1 MGDIPPETGAG
12 AGVASGAGGAQSSG
26 AGAIDVVTLGATAKE
41 GGTRS
46 ISYRIG
52 GWSDLP
58 FLGPRPPGVRSPL
71 VALEICDDPR
81 IWPAVI
87 TRDLGDL
94 ATDPAAWA
102 REAERRFSADLVR
115 LVLTSTREQS
125 FSDLPAIGRTVEA
138 VLSATTLPLII
149 EGSDEPGLDREVFQ
163 RCGEAG
169 AGERLL
175 LGTAEA
181 DRYRSVAAAALAYG
195 HSVVAQSPID
205 INLAKQLNILLRE
218 IGVPH
223 DRIVIDPY
231 TGALGYG
238 FEYSYSVME
247 RIRDA
252 ALKGDRDLAMPM
264 ISQAPDST
272 VVKEVREAPPEWQ
285 REIAVRWEFGFALP
299 AVIAGADIV
308 SVRHPETVQL
318 LKEAFRNL
326 LAGTPEGGGP
336 GGA

>member
-1 MGDIPPETGAG
+1 MGDAPPPGTA
-12 AGVASGAGGAQSSG
+12 A
-26 AGAIDVVTLGATAKE
+26 AIDEVTLGATAKE

-46 ISYRIG
+46 VSYRVG
-52 GWSDLP
+52 GWTALP
-58 FLGPRPPGVRSPL
+58 FLGPLPPGVRSPL
-71 VALEICDDPR
+71 VALEVCDDPR
-81 IWPAVI
+81 TWPAVV

-94 ATDPAAWA
+94 THDVAAWA
-102 REAERRFSADLVR
+102 REAERQFSADLVR
-115 LVLTSTREQS
+115 LVLTTTRDRS
-125 FSDLPAIGRTVEA
+125 FSDFPAVGRTVDA

-149 EGSDEPGLDREVFQ
+149 EGSSEPELDREVFQ

-195 HSVVAQSPID
+195 HSVSAQSPID

-264 ISQAPDST
+264 ISQAPDSLT
-272 VVKEVREAPPEWQ
+272 VKEVRDTPPESQ
-285 REIAVRWEFGFALP
+285 REIAVRWEFGFALS
-299 AVIAGADIV
+299 AAIAGADIV
-308 SVRHPETVQL
+308 SVRHPETVRL
-318 LKEAFRNL
+318 LKGAFADL
-326 LAGTPEGGGP
+326 LAGGSEGGGA

>member
-1 MGDIPPETGAG
+1 MGDSLPPI
-12 AGVASGAGGAQSSG
+12 
-26 AGAIDVVTLGATAKE
+26 IDEVTLGATAKE

-46 ISYRIG
+46 VSHRIG
-52 GWSDLP
+52 GWTDLP

-71 VALEICDDPR
+71 VALEICDDPK
-81 IWPAVI
+81 IWPKLV

-94 ATDPAAWA
+94 AGDVAGWA

-115 LVLTSTREQS
+115 LVLTSTRDRS
-125 FSDLPAIGRTVEA
+125 FSDFPAIGPTVEA

-149 EGSDEPGLDREVFQ
+149 EGSSEPDLDREVFQ

-195 HSVVAQSPID
+195 HSVSAQSPID

-264 ISQAPDST
+264 ISQAPDSLT
-272 VVKEVREAPPEWQ
+272 VKEVRDAPPDGQ
-285 REIAVRWEFGFALP
+285 REIAIRWEFGCALS
-299 AVIAGADIV
+299 AAIAGADIV
-308 SVRHPETVQL
+308 SVRHPETVKL
-318 LKEAFRNL
+318 LKGAFANL
-326 LAGTPEGGGP
+326 LGESPQGGGA
-336 GGA
+336 GGT

>member
-1 MGDIPPETGAG
+1 MGDVLPPVEAG
-12 AGVASGAGGAQSSG
+12 S
-26 AGAIDVVTLGATAKE
+26 IDLVTLGATRSG

-46 ISYRIG
+46 VSYRIG
-52 GWSDLP
+52 GWSTLP
-58 FLGPRPPGVRSPL
+58 FLADPPAGVRSPL

-81 IWPAVI
+81 IWPQVV
-87 TRDLGDL
+87 TRELGELSRD
-94 ATDPAAWA
+94 TAAWA
-102 REAERRFSADLVR
+102 REAEKRFSADLVR
-115 LVLTSTREQS
+115 LVLTSTRDRT
-125 FSDLPAIGRTVEA
+125 FSDFPAIGRTLEA
-138 VLSATTLPLII
+138 VLSATGLPLII
-149 EGSDEPGLDREVFQ
+149 EGSGEAERDREVFQ
-163 RCGEAG
+163 KCGEVG

-195 HSVVAQSPID
+195 HSVIAQSPID

-247 RIRDA
+247 RIRDS

-264 ISQAPDST
+264 ISQAPDSLT
-272 VVKEVREAPPEWQ
+272 VKEVREAPQEWQ
-285 REIAVRWEFGFALP
+285 REIAVAWEFGFAFSA
-299 AVIAGADIV
+299 AVAGADIL
-308 SVRHPETVQL
+308 SVRHPESVRL
-318 LKEAFRNL
+318 LKEAFRTL
-326 LAGTPEGGGP
+326 LPVTFGGGGA

>member
-1 MGDIPPETGAG
+1 MADVPPPADTGT
-12 AGVASGAGGAQSSG
+12 
-26 AGAIDVVTLGATAKE
+26 IDLVTLGATRPE

-46 ISYRIG
+46 VSYRIG
-52 GWSDLP
+52 GWRTLP
-58 FLGPRPPGVRSPL
+58 FLTDPPAGVRSPL

-81 IWPAVI
+81 IWPAVV
-87 TRDLGDL
+87 TRELGDL
-94 ATDPAAWA
+94 VVDTAAWA

-115 LVLTSTREQS
+115 LVLTSTRDRA
-125 FSDLPAIGRTVEA
+125 FSDLPALGRTVEA
-138 VLSATTLPLII
+138 VLSATGLPLII
-149 EGSDEPGLDREVFQ
+149 EGSNEAERDREVFQ
-163 RCGEAG
+163 KCGEAG

-195 HSVVAQSPID
+195 HSVIAQSPID

-247 RIRDA
+247 RIRDS

-264 ISQAPDST
+264 ISQAPDSLT
-272 VVKEVREAPPEWQ
+272 VKEVREAPPEWQ
-285 REIAVRWEFGFALP
+285 REIAIRWEFGFALSA
-299 AVIAGADIV
+299 AVAGADIV
-308 SVRHPETVQL
+308 SVRHPESVRL
-318 LKEAFRNL
+318 LKEAFRGL
-326 LAGTPEGGGP
+326 LSGSPHGGGS

>member
-1 MGDIPPETGAG
+1 MGDVPEGSAG
-12 AGVASGAGGAQSSG
+12 S
-26 AGAIDVVTLGATAKE
+26 IDLVTLGATARE
-41 GGTRS
+41 GGSRS
-46 ISYRIG
+46 VSYRIG
-52 GWSDLP
+52 GWSSYP
-58 FLGPRPPGVRSPL
+58 FLGPRPKGVVAPL

-81 IWPAVI
+81 IWPAAV
-87 TRDLGDL
+87 TGDLGDL
-94 ATDPAAWA
+94 VRDPAAWA

-115 LVLTSTREQS
+115 LVLTSTRDRS
-125 FSDLPAIGRTVEA
+125 FSDFPAIARTVEA
-138 VLSATTLPLII
+138 ILSATSLPLII
-149 EGSDEPGLDREVFQ
+149 EGSDEPELDREVFQ

-195 HSVVAQSPID
+195 HVVTAQSPID

-223 DRIVIDPY
+223 DRIIIDPY

-264 ISQAPDST
+264 ISQAPDSL

-285 REIAVRWEFGFALP
+285 REIAVEWEFGFALS
-299 AVIAGADIV
+299 AAIAGADIV
-308 SVRHPETVQL
+308 SVRHPETVRL
-318 LKEAFRNL
+318 LKEAFQSL
-326 LAGTPEGGGP
+326 HSGSPEGGGT